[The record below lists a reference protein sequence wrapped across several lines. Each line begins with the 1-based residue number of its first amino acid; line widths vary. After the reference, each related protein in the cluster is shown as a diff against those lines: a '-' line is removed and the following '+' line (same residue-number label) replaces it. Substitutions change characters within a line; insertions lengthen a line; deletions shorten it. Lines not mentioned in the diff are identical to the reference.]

1 MLFNFLLTL
10 AVTGA
15 IVLVAGQTCYHPD
28 QTSSSSDEA
37 CGFSTSYCC
46 EPEDT
51 CVTQGLCQDRNN
63 HLNGALTFFEGATEP
78 GNYTRLYKTASCT
91 NENWSN
97 CINHCHSSD
106 NNRTAY
112 IWACNDQLSLFCCHD
127 DEADLSQGDCC
138 NGPTWSVSEAPLA
151 LNVSLR
157 AATSSSKT
165 TSSTTTQLFQIA
177 SSVTT
182 QFSSS
187 ASAVSVITIYTV
199 PASTTN
205 TTSISPTS
213 VSTSTSPATPSH
225 NTEGLSRS
233 AKIGLGVGITVGL
246 VSIIALA
253 FFWYK
258 RRLSKRR
265 DTRIYV
271 DQPERRVIDSYTLS
285 KPSEMESQEVR
296 ELDADWKPIE
306 LASGRNVAHELS
318 T

>member
-37 CGFSTSYCC
+37 CGFSTNYCC

-51 CVTQGLCQDRNN
+51 CDRNN

-97 CINHCHSSD
+97 CVNHCPSPD

-112 IWACNDQLSLFCCHD
+112 IWACNVQLSLFCCHD

-157 AATSSSKT
+157 AAASSSKT
-165 TSSTTTQLFQIA
+165 TSSTRSQSFQIA

-213 VSTSTSPATPSH
+213 VSTSTSTSPATPSH
-225 NTEGLSRS
+225 NTEGLSGS

-271 DQPERRVIDSYTLS
+271 DQPERRVIDSYTPS
-285 KPSEMESQEVR
+285 KPSEMKSQEVR

>member
-1 MLFNFLLTL
+1 MLRIF
-10 AVTGA
+10 
-15 IVLVAGQTCYHPD
+15 QTWSKNAALPLK
-28 QTSSSSDEA
+28 A

-63 HLNGALTFFEGATEP
+63 HLNGALTFFERATEP

-97 CINHCHSSD
+97 CISHCPSSG

-127 DEADLSQGDCC
+127 DEVDLSQGDCC
-138 NGPTWSVSEAPLA
+138 NGPTCSVSEAPVA
-151 LNVSLR
+151 LNVSPR

-165 TSSTTTQLFQIA
+165 TSSTITQSFQIA

-187 ASAVSVITIYTV
+187 ASTVSVITIYTV
-199 PASTTN
+199 PASTT
-205 TTSISPTS
+205 
-213 VSTSTSPATPSH
+213 SPATPSD
-225 NTEGLSRS
+225 NTEGLSGS
-233 AKIGLGVGITVGL
+233 AKIGLGVGTMVGL

-258 RRLSKRR
+258 TRLSKRR
-265 DTRIYV
+265 DTSIYV
-271 DQPERRVIDSYTLS
+271 DQPERKVIDSYTPS

-296 ELDADWKPIE
+296 ELDADWNPIE